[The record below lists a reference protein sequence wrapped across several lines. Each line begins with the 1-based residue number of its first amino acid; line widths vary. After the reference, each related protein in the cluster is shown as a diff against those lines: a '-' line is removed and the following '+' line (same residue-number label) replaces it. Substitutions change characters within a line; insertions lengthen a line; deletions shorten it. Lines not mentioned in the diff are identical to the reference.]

1 MKKAGRLP
9 ARRVQITKP
18 FRAVAYRAKVRPF
31 DAVKFLDMRALSRA
45 RRAAIEIGTVE
56 TRKGSVTIVAHI
68 RNGAI
73 VALAPK
79 GCAGCLPRK
88 GKKPG
93 RSDVKAAVRALDRA
107 GLKRL
112 GGPRL
117 PIKITRNTSSARMAA
132 LGCIIVDI
140 DIHWFDL
147 CVTWISSD
155 GSICIWCVFAPSV
168 CVDAISGA
176 G

>member
-9 ARRVQITKP
+9 ARRIQITKP
-18 FRAVAYRAKVRPF
+18 FRAVAYRAKVQPF
-31 DAVKFLDMRALSRA
+31 DSLKFLDMRALSRA
-45 RRAAIEIGTVE
+45 RRATVEIGTVE
-56 TRKGSVTIVAHI
+56 TRKGPVTVVAHI
-68 RNGAI
+68 RNGSI

-88 GKKPG
+88 GKKPDK
-93 RSDVKAAVRALDRA
+93 SKVKAVARALEHA

-112 GGPRL
+112 GGTRL
-117 PIKITRNTSSARMAA
+117 PIAIKPGTSSARMA

-140 DIHWFDL
+140 DIHWFDI
-147 CVTWISSD
+147 CITWISSD
-155 GSICIWCVFAPSV
+155 GSICIWCLFAPSV